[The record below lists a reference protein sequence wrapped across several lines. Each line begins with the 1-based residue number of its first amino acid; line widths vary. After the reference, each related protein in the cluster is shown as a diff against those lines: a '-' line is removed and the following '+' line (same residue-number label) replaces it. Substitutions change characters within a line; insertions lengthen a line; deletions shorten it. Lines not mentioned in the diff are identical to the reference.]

1 MAGSPNKVIDV
12 AESKCCGALSAKL
25 SAKLRFACCRRYH
38 ARKGLPIM
46 SYFDVANSA
55 LKVAQCSDAACT
67 GPARISVLDDSG
79 SVGTRRTMLIDSNGL
94 PRIDYQ
100 DLSASRVK
108 IVQCATR
115 SCP

>member
-1 MAGSPNKVIDV
+1 MWPNPNAVAHFLPSCLPSCVSHVAGSITREKI
-12 AESKCCGALSAKL
+12 AAATIGS
-25 SAKLRFACCRRYH
+25 
-38 ARKGLPIM
+38 GLPIM

-94 PRIDYQ
+94 PRIVYQ